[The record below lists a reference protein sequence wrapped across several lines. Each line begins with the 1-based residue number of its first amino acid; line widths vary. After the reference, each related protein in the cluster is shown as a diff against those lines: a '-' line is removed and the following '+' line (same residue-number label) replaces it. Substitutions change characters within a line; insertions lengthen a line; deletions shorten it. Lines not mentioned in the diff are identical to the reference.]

1 MGMVTGQG
9 MYLLSTALAILV
21 LSVMI
26 IGLLIHL
33 LGLFAGSL
41 DLTLVSKQHN
51 HFLGMCQTNLPWM
64 MFFVPGMKT
73 PFNSVHILLQTTVTP
88 MRVQA

>member
-1 MGMVTGQG
+1 MGMAMGQG
-9 MYLLSTALAILV
+9 MYLLLTALAILV

-51 HFLGMCQTNLPWM
+51 HFLGMYQTNLPWIM
-64 MFFVPGMKT
+64 CIVTGMKT
-73 PFNSVHILLQTTVTP
+73 PFNSVHILLQTTVTS